1 MALYIGDTLIS
12 GEIEGQKLNLPFSLF
27 EFQFADHILNNA
39 SWLRADTFS
48 WASGAVYVSAYEHL
62 VDDIDNITAETETI
76 AGYTVTFYRATDGH
90 KICLA
95 DQESTVADI
104 FTATGV
110 AWYYIL
116 DTANQRF
123 KLPRTKYGFI
133 GLRDEV
139 GKYVQESLPNIRGSV
154 SLITGA
160 NDMFDYGAFYKN
172 TANPAAGIYGNSS
185 GTNSINSFDAS
196 RSSSTY
202 QDNAPVQQRATQMY
216 LYFYVGET
224 IQNAN
229 ILNPIANALDAIP
242 ISNISYSASLSLATN
257 TAYTLTLSGDITFI
271 LPNPEA
277 GKLNQIE
284 VQIYMATAYTIG
296 LGTSYFFGGGAPDM
310 SEAGYYSIMYEYD
323 WLQQHWVV
331 GALKK
336 GASS

>member
-12 GEIEGQKLNLPFSLF
+12 GEIEGQKLNLPFTLF
-27 EFQFADHILNNA
+27 QYQFTDHILNNA

-123 KLPRTKYGFI
+123 KLPLELPFDGQAKGNGMTLGLTDGTTNYGT
-133 GLRDEV
+133 
-139 GKYVQESLPNIRGSV
+139 
-154 SLITGA
+154 TGA
-160 NDMFDYGAFYKN
+160 TYNADRLVGTSNDYGRNVGVATNNGIVPTLVVGITTDPTKSGIILNRNN
-172 TANPAAGIYGNSS
+172 TDS
-185 GTNSINSFDAS
+185 
-196 RSSSTY
+196 
-202 QDNAPVQQRATQMY
+202 QKY

-224 IQNAN
+224 IQDANLINAGAVLDDIN
-229 ILNPIANALDAIP
+229 DLKAHYIVETYVNGTSWYRVYSDGWCEQGGISSSVGAEDIALLKPYRDTNGTVLVTPATINVPSSSDGNPIGGFVNASTIRVCAC
-242 ISNISYSASLSLATN
+242 NSYSP
-257 TAYTLTLSGDITFI
+257 AYW
-271 LPNPEA
+271 
-277 GKLNQIE
+277 
-284 VQIYMATAYTIG
+284 VAY
-296 LGTSYFFGGGAPDM
+296 
-310 SEAGYYSIMYEYD
+310 GYIN
-323 WLQQHWVV
+323 
-331 GALKK
+331 
-336 GASS
+336 